1 MFIIDGAGN
10 LLRIRRRP
18 RDWEHRETE
27 EDCRF
32 IAENRRW
39 DGDDRES
46 VAKAIGLYD
55 VMPNAT
61 SINERWLKQPLVR
74 HGDPKQ
80 LIESIQAA
88 RRARDRQRAAPGS
101 LRSIRLPA
109 NSSG

>member
-61 SINERWLKQPLVR
+61 SIATMS
-74 HGDPKQ
+74 D
-80 LIESIQAA
+80 
-88 RRARDRQRAAPGS
+88 GS
-101 LRSIRLPA
+101 
-109 NSSG
+109 SSLLFGTVTLSS